1 MQVSIAKAKTNMH
14 KDSNQVSKIFD
25 NLKREVLKYDP
36 VAFCRNFLTIDGKP
50 LMEDGNGWKF
60 LADIYRYV
68 GVKALESTGKPV
80 VCVKGRQVGATT
92 MAAALEMYFTTSGIF
107 GTPNRPSM
115 RVLHCFPALNNVQK
129 FSKDKLS
136 TMMRTS
142 VNDYVKYRGLSWDKK
157 LNKKRTDVPE
167 DTLTEK
173 FFQNENKLWVD
184 SNGNNASRLQGMTLD
199 VILHDEAQRMLEDD
213 IGNGIRTLTAA
224 KYGPIGKGVQLY
236 FGTPLTKGS
245 YFWKMWNASDQRYYH
260 LRCVDAECGHYF
272 SLYTPGSDDWEKI
285 WLYGTTIQCPKCSRH
300 QEKVD
305 AIEGGKWIA
314 TRKQMDNGEEPVYV
328 GFHFN
333 QLIIPY
339 ITKEY
344 IQGENPKYNPTK
356 SERIWQTEIL
366 GEFYSGSA
374 LPMTEEELYKY
385 CKNPDRR
392 VATRILKSDDVSTF
406 MGVDWGQKTDG
417 GFGGQSYSTVLVG
430 SVRRDGIFQIE
441 NAFKLKKNDFEY
453 KKSIIHE
460 MYRRFNIKITVADIG
475 DGRDIVG
482 DLQKEYQSRFWACT
496 NSGTLIKPIKIVEDS
511 LMIICNKDLML
522 DDLFN
527 IMRRSKIKFPL
538 KDSAS
543 YEQMN
548 WLVEHCCSM
557 KRETKTVNGNI
568 VHKYVKGAGPNDG
581 LMALMY
587 AYMAYKFYITKGF
600 RIKEHMLNAKTR
612 GPVLS
617 YLPKV

>member
-1 MQVSIAKAKTNMH
+1 MQTSIAKANMH
-14 KDSNQVSKIFD
+14 EKKSQLENKIFND
-25 NLKREVLKYDP
+25 LKRELLKYDP
-36 VAFCRNFLTIDGKP
+36 VAFCENYLTIDGEP
-50 LMEDGNGWKF
+50 LMKSGTGWKF

-68 GVKALESTGKPV
+68 GVKALEPSGLPV

-92 MAAALEMYFTTSGIF
+92 MAAALEMFFTTSGIF
-107 GTPNRPSM
+107 GNSDRLPM

-129 FSKDKLS
+129 FSKDRLS
-136 TMMRTS
+136 SMMRTS
-142 VNDYVKYRGLSWDKK
+142 KDDYIKYQGLSWDKK
-157 LNKKRTDVPE
+157 NKKKRTDVPE

-173 FFQNENKLWVD
+173 FFQNENKLWID

-199 VILHDEAQRMLEDD
+199 VILHDEVQRMLEED

-245 YFWKMWNASDQRYYH
+245 YFWKMWDASDQRYYN
-260 LRCVDAECGHYF
+260 LKCVNSDFNHYF
-272 SLYTPGSDDWEKI
+272 MLYTPGSDDWEKI
-285 WLYGTTIQCPKCSRH
+285 WVHGTILECPKCSHH
-300 QEKVD
+300 QTKIE

-314 TRKQMDNGEEPVYV
+314 TKGQMANGEKPLYV

-333 QLIIPY
+333 QFIIPY

-356 SERIWQTEIL
+356 SERVWQCEIL
-366 GEFYSGSA
+366 GEFYTGSA

-392 VATRILKSDDVSTF
+392 ISTRILKSTDITTF
-406 MGVDWGQKTDG
+406 MGVDWGEKTDG
-417 GFGGQSYSTVLVG
+417 GLGGQSYSTVLVA
-430 SVRRDGIFQIE
+430 SVRKDGIFQIE
-441 NAFKLKKNDFEY
+441 NAFKLKSNDYEY
-453 KKSIIHE
+453 KKSVIHE

-475 DGRDIVG
+475 HGHDIVKE
-482 DLQKEYQSRFWACT
+482 LQKEYQSRLWSCL
-496 NSGTLIKPIKIVEDS
+496 NSGTLIKPIKVVDDN

-522 DDLFN
+522 DDIFN
-527 IMRRSKIKFPL
+527 TMRRGKIKFPL

-548 WLVEHCCSM
+548 WLIEHCCSM
-557 KRETKTVNGNI
+557 ERETKTINGNI
-568 VHKYVKGAGPNDG
+568 MHKYVKGTGPNDG

-600 RIKEHMLNAKTR
+600 KIKEHQLNNISK
-612 GPVLS
+612 GPVLAH
-617 YLPKV
+617 LPKV